1 MLTVPAR
8 DFTNVKSLS
17 VNLGFSVGV
26 LCLLSLKEVRRES
39 SRKSISGR
47 CPQVNWLDSGDDGV
61 SEGISIGMSR
71 LLGGDGV
78 RGGSLCG
85 RRLKDLL
92 SLVDMLFE

>member
-39 SRKSISGR
+39 SRKSINGR
-47 CPQVNWLDSGDDGV
+47 CPQVNWLNSGDDGV
-61 SEGISIGMSR
+61 SEGISIG
-71 LLGGDGV
+71 GDGV
-78 RGGSLCG
+78 GGGSLCG
-85 RRLKDLL
+85 RCLKDLL
-92 SLVDMLFE
+92 SLVDMLSE